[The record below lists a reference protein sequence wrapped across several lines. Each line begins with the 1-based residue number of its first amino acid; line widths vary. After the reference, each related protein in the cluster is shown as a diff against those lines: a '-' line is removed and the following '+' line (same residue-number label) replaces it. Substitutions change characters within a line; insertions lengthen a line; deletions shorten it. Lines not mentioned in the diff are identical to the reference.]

1 MGIVT
6 IMRLCKKHNHSYE
19 AKERIILGHRFYT
32 DCPKCEAERKAQDR
46 AKENA
51 EKLKYEKEIQA
62 LQVKINEEAIQ
73 DSRIPKR
80 YLKSADLTQPNFK
93 DYIHILENKISGN
106 ILIIGNV
113 GTGKTYFV
121 SELMKRNA
129 ELNPLYLC
137 GNELSYT
144 QKNDFNLSKLLE
156 SIKEHDLIA
165 IDEIGYLLESK
176 FILDLLIDLCYRDD
190 KYLIM
195 AGNIIFRD
203 LKDNLAEH
211 TLSRLRQNI
220 KILEFKGKD
229 LRRENE

>member
-1 MGIVT
+1 MSIETIV
-6 IMRLCKKHNHSYE
+6 RLCKKHNHSYE

-32 DCPKCEAERKAQDR
+32 DCPQCEAERKAHDR

-51 EKLKYEKEIQA
+51 ENLKYQKEIQY
-62 LQVKINEEAIQ
+62 LQVKINEENMQ
-73 DSRIPKR
+73 NSNIPKR

-93 DYIHILENKISGN
+93 AYIHILETKISGN

-129 ELNPLYLC
+129 ELKPLYLC

-144 QKNDFNLSKLLE
+144 QKNDFNLAKLFE
-156 SIKEHDLIA
+156 SIKEHDLVV
-165 IDEIGYLLESK
+165 IDEIGYLIKSK

-190 KYLIM
+190 KYLILV
-195 AGNIIFRD
+195 GNINFND

-229 LRRENE
+229 LRNKE